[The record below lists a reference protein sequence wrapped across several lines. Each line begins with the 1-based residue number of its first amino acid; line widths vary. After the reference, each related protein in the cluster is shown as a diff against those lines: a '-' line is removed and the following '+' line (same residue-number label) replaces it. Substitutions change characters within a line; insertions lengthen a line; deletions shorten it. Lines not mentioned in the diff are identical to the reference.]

1 MRNFSMNQIFNI
13 LNTSN
18 LLVLVFHLLLGHYF
32 KFSQITQILH
42 MDDSYVSYT
51 EELIVCFGP

>member
-1 MRNFSMNQIFNI
+1 MNQIFNI